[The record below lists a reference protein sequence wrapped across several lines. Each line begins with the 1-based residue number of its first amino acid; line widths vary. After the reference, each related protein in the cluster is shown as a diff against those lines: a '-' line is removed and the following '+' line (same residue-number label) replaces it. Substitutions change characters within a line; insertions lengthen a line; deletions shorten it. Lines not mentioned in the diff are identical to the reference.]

1 MAPPQR
7 GDKKPV
13 EGTVPMNEILFPF
26 ATYWWFYLA
35 FTILIL
41 LLLAVD
47 LFAHRR
53 THVMSLR
60 ASAAWCVF
68 WVVLALVFCFF
79 MYFLA
84 GTRLP
89 PAIARRLCLEFLT
102 GYLVEKSLSVDNIFV
117 FALVFRYFGVESQY
131 QRKVLFYGVV
141 GAILF
146 RGAFIAAGAVLMRF
160 EWVAVAFG
168 VFLVVTGAR
177 MAFGPE
183 TQIDPGANPVVR
195 LARRLV
201 PVTPGLHGHRFV
213 VRVGGIPHLTP
224 LMIVLLVLETTDVLF
239 AVDSVPAVFAV
250 TSEPLI
256 VFTSNVF
263 AILGLRALYFLLAG
277 AMDRFHAL
285 KYGLAAVL
293 VFVGVK
299 MAVLDQLSEDRF
311 PASVSLAV
319 IIVTLGVSVALSFV
333 RPRWDVLVRR
343 VAGAA
348 CMALS
353 AAALVVTFGTEAE
366 VVAAVGPVPLSVS
379 AGCYAVC
386 GWLLVRGGKRLS
398 K

>member
-1 MAPPQR
+1 
-7 GDKKPV
+7 
-13 EGTVPMNEILFPF
+13 MNVILLPF
-26 ATYWWFYLA
+26 ADYWWFYFS
-35 FTILIL
+35 FTLLIL
-41 LLLAVD
+41 LLLGID

-53 THVMSLR
+53 TEVISLR
-60 ASAAWCVF
+60 AASLSCIF
-68 WVVLALVFCFF
+68 WAVLALAFCFLL
-79 MYFLA
+79 YLY
-84 GTRLP
+84 TSLHLP
-89 PAIARRLCLEFLT
+89 AHASRRLCLEFLT
-102 GYLVEKSLSVDNIFV
+102 GYLVEESLSVDNMFV
-117 FALVFRYFGVESQY
+117 FALVFRYFGIEARY
-131 QRKVLFYGVV
+131 QRKVLFYGVL
-141 GAILF
+141 GAIVF
-146 RGAFIAAGAVLMRF
+146 RGMFIAAGAALMRF

-168 VFLVVTGAR
+168 IFLVVTGVR
-177 MAFGPE
+177 MAFGSE

-195 LARRLV
+195 LVRRFV
-201 PVTPGLHGHRFV
+201 PVTPGLHGHRFL

-224 LMIVLLVLETTDVLF
+224 LMVVLLVLETTDVLF

-250 TSEPLI
+250 TNEPLI

-299 MAVLDQLSEDRF
+299 MAVLDHLSGNRF
-311 PASVSLAV
+311 PASASLAV
-319 IIVTLGVSVALSFV
+319 IIMILGVSVALSFV

-343 VAGAA
+343 VAGGA

-353 AAALVVTFGTEAE
+353 AIAFVVTFGTEAE

-386 GWLLVRGGKRLS
+386 GWLLVRGDKRLS